1 MKKKTQ
7 EGEDQSQK
15 ETILT
20 KEQTDLI
27 VQENQAYRAILN
39 MQNESYYRK
48 ELIDCLTVI
57 SETLKEINVALID
70 NNKILINLD

>member
-7 EGEDQSQK
+7 EGEDHSQK
-15 ETILT
+15 ETTLT
-20 KEQTDLI
+20 KEQANLI